1 MKQEAGHTFLAKL
14 GKTRLRPGGK
24 KATDWLIKQG
34 QFSKNKRVLEVAC
47 NMCTT
52 SIYLAQTYG
61 CQIDAIDLNKKA
73 LMHGQQ
79 NVKNAGL
86 ENLIHT
92 QQANALSLPFE
103 DQSFDIVLNEA
114 MLTMLPL
121 VAKTQALKEYY
132 RVLKPGGVLL
142 THDIAIMNEHQAET
156 IRRDLSE
163 AINVKVTPLPKS
175 EWLEL
180 YHSAQFQSIAAH
192 QGPMTLMTPKG
203 MIYDEG
209 FKNTVKIIKN
219 ALKNEN
225 RPMFKHM
232 FTTFKKHKNDLNYIV
247 FCARKTS

>member
-24 KATDWLIKQG
+24 KATDWLIKQAH
-34 QFSKNKRVLEVAC
+34 FSKDSRVLEVGC

-52 SIYLAQTYG
+52 SIFLAQTYG
-61 CQIDAIDLNKKA
+61 CHIDAIDLNKKA
-73 LMHGQQ
+73 LMHGQI
-79 NVKNAGL
+79 NIKNAGL
-86 ENLIHT
+86 VDLIHT
-92 QQANALSLPFE
+92 QQANAMNLPFE

-114 MLTMLPL
+114 MLTMLPI
-121 VAKTQALKEYY
+121 ASKIQALKEYY

-142 THDIAIMNEHQAET
+142 THDIAIMNEPQAET
-156 IRRDLSE
+156 IRRDLSN

-180 YHSAQFQSIAAH
+180 YHSAQFQLIAAH
-192 QGPMTLMTPKG
+192 NGPMTLMTPKG
-203 MIYDEG
+203 MLYDEG

-219 ALKNEN
+219 ALKKEN
-225 RPMFKHM
+225 RPMFKRM
-232 FTTFKKHKNDLNYIV
+232 YVTFKKHKSDLNYIV